1 MEASE
6 SGQQGRRLLLID
18 SGGSSYAEPFE
29 AIGGGSASRRPVL
42 AESLLMTP

>member
-6 SGQQGRRLLLID
+6 SGQQGGRLLPID
-18 SGGSSYAEPFE
+18 SGGGYPEPFE
-29 AIGGGSASRRPVL
+29 AIGGGSVSRRPVL